1 MNEAVPPPLSTEPP
15 ALGAPVAAP
24 SLITTELQRL
34 APQVL
39 VLWLVSGVITL
50 VVVGAVVGV
59 METLWLGRSGW
70 FLALGLPRWTV
81 TAVAAGLFGVIP
93 LVMAPLQYRRWS
105 YAIRERD
112 VLIESGVV
120 WRVRRSIPRARVQHV
135 DIRSGPIDRML
146 GVVEVALHTAGSVGA
161 VASIPGLS
169 PESAERLREAL
180 VGEAHDGL

>member
-1 MNEAVPPPLSTEPP
+1 MVPSPLIEDQP
-15 ALGAPVAAP
+15 AAGASVAA
-24 SLITTELQRL
+24 SGLITTDLQRL

-39 VLWLVSGVITL
+39 VLWMVSGVITL
-50 VVVGAVVGV
+50 VVVGAVVGLI
-59 METLWLGRSGW
+59 ETFWLGRSEW
-70 FLALGLPRWTV
+70 FGALGLPRWTV
-81 TAVAAGLFGVIP
+81 TGVAAGLFGVIP
-93 LVMAPLQYRRWS
+93 LAMAPLQYRRWS

-146 GVVEVALHTAGSVGA
+146 GVVEVELHTAGSVGA